1 MYFSQSGLPE
11 GWVERQSNS
20 RPGRSYFYNT
30 VTGES
35 VWERP
40 TAPAKKPGGGGSGKV
55 QASHILVKHRDSRN
69 PSSWKEPVV
78 TRTKEEALRM
88 IQDYRRRIVAGE
100 VTFEQLATTESHC
113 SSAKRGGDLGP
124 FGRGEMQK
132 PFEDATYALEVGQI
146 SEPVDTASGIHLI
159 LRTA

>member
-1 MYFSQSGLPE
+1 
-11 GWVERQSNS
+11 VERTSSS
-20 RPGRSYFYNT
+20 RAGKVYFYNAA
-30 VTGES
+30 TGES

-40 TAPAKKPGGGGSGKV
+40 AGAANKARNTSGSSSGKV

-78 TRTKEEALRM
+78 TRSKDEALRM
-88 IQDYRRRIVAGE
+88 VQAYRERIVSGQ
-100 VTFEQLATTESHC
+100 VTFEALAASESHC

-132 PFEDATYALEVGQI
+132 PFEDATYALAVGEI
-146 SEPVDTASGIHLI
+146 SEPVDTASGMHII